1 MKNYILESYGCQ
13 LNMAEGNALDI
24 LLKGAGFTKT
34 EDSAIADAVIL
45 NTCSVRKSAEN
56 RIWGRLSFYH
66 HIKKDVHP
74 LTIIVTGCMAER
86 LKDELLAEAPYVDA
100 VIGTNEKMNIVTYL
114 QGNGLESEEK
124 YRFMS
129 SYYNE
134 GDFSSYVPI
143 MNGCNNFCSYCIVP
157 YVRGRE
163 ISRPVDE
170 IVNEVR
176 VLDAKGV
183 KEITLLGQNVNSY
196 NYNGTVFPQLLTKI
210 CRNLDNIEFVR
221 FDSPHPKDFS
231 PELIDVIAR
240 EDRVCKHIH
249 LPMQSGNTRIL
260 QLMNRK
266 TTREKFFSLVDSMR
280 EKIEGLTFSTDV
292 MVGFPSES
300 EEEYEDTLSAMEYLS
315 PIEAFMYYYNV
326 REGTPA
332 ASMSEQ
338 LSDEKKVARLE
349 RLINEQL
356 KRASELKT
364 KRVGMISRAVVTGV
378 TRDDKSLFLARNAH
392 NEMITF
398 NPGDTGIKTG
408 DIVTLRTN
416 RLKGNT
422 YIGELVK

>member
-1 MKNYILESYGCQ
+1 M
-13 LNMAEGNALDI
+13 
-24 LLKGAGFTKT
+24 
-34 EDSAIADAVIL
+34 
-45 NTCSVRKSAEN
+45 
-56 RIWGRLSFYH
+56 
-66 HIKKDVHP
+66 
-74 LTIIVTGCMAER
+74 
-86 LKDELLAEAPYVDA
+86 
-100 VIGTNEKMNIVTYL
+100 
-114 QGNGLESEEK
+114 
-124 YRFMS
+124 
-129 SYYNE
+129 
-134 GDFSSYVPI
+134 
-143 MNGCNNFCSYCIVP
+143 
-157 YVRGRE
+157 
-163 ISRPVDE
+163 
-170 IVNEVR
+170 
-176 VLDAKGV
+176 
-183 KEITLLGQNVNSY
+183 
-196 NYNGTVFPQLLTKI
+196 LTKI

-240 EDRVCKHIH
+240 EERVCKHIH

-266 TTREKFFSLVDSMR
+266 TTREKFFSLVDNMR

-338 LSDEKKVARLE
+338 LSDEEKVARLE
-349 RLINEQL
+349 RLISEQL